1 MDIVANLFAFI
12 SKDLVFALF
21 DVAADQVTKK
31 PMEFDAG
38 VVGAGEA
45 SAAKATGWH
54 IEIPAVLLHHDIAC
68 DFRGAEDG
76 VLRLIDGKGFG
87 YAVFVGRIVVVPTA
101 FELAQANRVRQI
113 SVDLVRGHVDK
124 RRFRTGA
131 ASGFEQIQGPDGV
144 GVEIVKRNRG
154 RAIVRWLGSG
164 MDNRIWL
171 NFGHEVQNA
180 LPVADVE
187 IVMRVV
193 GDVRSEAVQRPTGIA
208 FRSEKDRPLVVVDAE
223 DAEAVSRE
231 VQANFRADQP
241 ARAGDEG
248 FFIQRTV

>member
-12 SKDLVFALF
+12 SKDVVFALF

-45 SAAKATGWH
+45 SAAQATGLH
-54 IEIPAVLLHHDIAC
+54 AEVAAILLHHDVAC

-87 YAVFVGRIVVVPTA
+87 YAVFVGGIVIVPTA
-101 FELAQANRVRQI
+101 FEFAQANRVRKI
-113 SVDLVRGHVDK
+113 AVDLVRGHVDK
-124 RRFRTGA
+124 RRFRA
-131 ASGFEQIQGPDGV
+131 CAPSRLKQIQGPDGV

-154 RAIVRWLGSG
+154 SAIMRWLGRG
-164 MDNRIWL
+164 MNNRIWL

-208 FRSEKDRPLVVVDAE
+208 FRSEKDRPLVVVDTE
-223 DAEAVSRE
+223 NAEAVSRQ